1 MRTLRAELSKLV
13 TLPFAWLGFIAGLV
27 VPVGITTIT
36 SLTTEPG
43 PDTGFSELA
52 VGVLGAIIIGVTAI
66 ASEYTSEGEEAAR
79 SPPPSPRRPHVF
91 VCWPRKPALSSSP

>member
-36 SLTTEPG
+36 SLTTEP
-43 PDTGFSELA
+43 
-52 VGVLGAIIIGVTAI
+52 
-66 ASEYTSEGEEAAR
+66 
-79 SPPPSPRRPHVF
+79 
-91 VCWPRKPALSSSP
+91 SS

>member
-66 ASEYTSEGEEAAR
+66 ASEYTSEGEEAA
-79 SPPPSPRRPHVF
+79 
-91 VCWPRKPALSSSP
+91 SSRQITAAPKIGRASCRERV